1 MSIIHEAL
9 KRAERERES
18 RMTQWPLGPSGRT
31 SYRQRRWGVITG
43 LVVGVT
49 TAVAVSLWVWVQS
62 PLSSAG
68 LGVGPGIPQPSR
80 AQVMAATPDVGGH
93 AISAASPTLEMPLE
107 PSLRLK
113 SDASSR
119 SDRSVPLALEAQAMA
134 DAAFER
140 ARDAESTGQWV
151 QAERYYRQ
159 ALTQNPALAEAHNN
173 LGTLYIRQQ
182 QMNAAID
189 EFRAAIALNPNYAM
203 VRNNLGGAYILLGQE
218 ELATREFIAAL
229 RIDGTYVS
237 PYYNLASLYARRGD
251 VGQAVAF
258 LTKAFALESAVV
270 SWVQEDPDFDR
281 IRDAPELQRL
291 RTQAS
296 VRR

>member
-1 MSIIHEAL
+1 
-9 KRAERERES
+9 
-18 RMTQWPLGPSGRT
+18 
-31 SYRQRRWGVITG
+31 

-49 TAVAVSLWVWVQS
+49 TAAAISIWVWLQS

-68 LGVGPGIPQPSR
+68 LGVVTGIPQSSR
-80 AQVMAATPDVGGH
+80 AQVDGAAPDVGRH
-93 AISAASPTLEMPLE
+93 AISAPSLTLAMPLE
-107 PSLRLK
+107 PSRRLK
-113 SDASSR
+113 SDEVSR
-119 SDRSVPLALEAQAMA
+119 SDRSVTPAPEARALA

-140 ARDAESTGQWV
+140 ARDAESKGQWA
-151 QAERYYRQ
+151 QAERDYRQ
-159 ALTQNPALAEAHNN
+159 ALAQNPALAGAHNN

-203 VRNNLGGAYILLGQE
+203 VRNNLGSAYILIGEE
-218 ELATREFIAAL
+218 ELAIQEFIAAL
-229 RIDGTYVS
+229 RIDGAYVS

-251 VGQAVAF
+251 VSQAVAF
-258 LTKAFALESAVV
+258 LTRALALESAVV

-281 IRDAPELQRL
+281 IRGAPEFQRL
-291 RTQAS
+291 RSQAS